1 MLYIHMTKINIA
13 YTHIFAFHAL
23 HYLCIG
29 MQTYETATMN
39 IGHGCMTKQAH
50 TFLQKV
56 TLHCVHILR
65 VQMQST
71 IPRNSSWLLGRDLNY
86 IERSRA
92 YAFPDPP
99 VAVES
104 VII

>member
-1 MLYIHMTKINIA
+1 MHTYNIPM
-13 YTHIFAFHAL
+13 
-23 HYLCIG
+23 G

-39 IGHGCMTKQAH
+39 IGHGRMTKQTY
-50 TFLQKV
+50 TFLY
-56 TLHCVHILR
+56 TESDSARVHIFR

-86 IERSRA
+86 IKTRQA
-92 YAFPDPP
+92 YAFPNPP